1 MPRDSD
7 SGKPGLPPGTPS
19 PPSVGTAAG
28 GVGRPEPRLVARVVD
43 PAAESALALS
53 GPGAPASR
61 DEDHPVKAR
70 LLARA
75 RASRGEATPEDEAL
89 LAEDR
94 ARSSPSWTLGA
105 TTSAAPVRDVTRT
118 PLAPSVGPLFTP
130 AHAVP
135 LPTTQAAAPVAAPAF
150 GEAPG
155 VTEPGSA
162 ALVGASRTPDAPGG
176 SVLPP
181 NVLPPGALPPSVV
194 PEVPPSPPLTA
205 PALPELPPFD
215 DAVERAPASLT
226 PPPGSVASELDR
238 ISRRSA
244 PDVALRS
251 SHLSPNALAA
261 LTTLGGITL
270 FVSLGIFLGPLSE
283 GPPRAEAP
291 APVSSSAEPS
301 ASAPPEVARPVRQKV
316 AGPWRIADDATKPGM
331 RKVGG
336 EIGKEPFLKRVEQAG
351 LTKSDAYAAYGA
363 LKDILN
369 LDRCGPKD
377 RFTALI
383 DRGTKSLVAFEYEKS
398 KEEVYQ
404 ARRDPSGKLVG
415 KKLDL
420 AVNRNQIRRAVA
432 IGPGSLEASLGAA
445 GFDPGLDSVLE
456 VAFRGHLTT
465 SELRPGD
472 RLRIIAQEVTVLG
485 EFSRYAGIE
494 ALELERPGKD
504 PIRIYYFSHAKEGG
518 YYDRTGRAPFEGG
531 WRKPIPGAPVTS
543 KFNPKRM
550 HPVLKKPMPHTGTDF
565 GAPTGT
571 PIGATSPGEIT
582 FIGWGG
588 PSGNLVKIKHA
599 GGYESG
605 YAHLSRYE
613 QALKVGDKVERM
625 QTVGYCGSTG
635 RSTGP
640 HLHFT
645 IKKNGE
651 YIDAESLNLDGLR
664 VLPPSYRE
672 EFGAVLTKYD
682 PILDAIPLPPV
693 QAALVATA
701 PPAAAGDLDAE
712 TSADPSMA
720 GDAETSEPSTGS
732 PEESFV
738 QGDAPAAAAPA
749 PAAPAAPAPA
759 TRAPAKGGAS
769 QVVAPSAIF
778 LSDQELLRM
787 QSTSHDGEVP
797 R

>member
-1 MPRDSD
+1 MSRDSD
-7 SGKPGLPPGTPS
+7 SGKPGLSPGTPY
-19 PPSVGTAAG
+19 PPPVGAADG
-28 GVGRPEPRLVARVVD
+28 ARRPEPRLVARVVD
-43 PAAESALALS
+43 PAAEDALALS

-75 RASRGEATPEDEAL
+75 RASRGEATAEDEAL

-94 ARSSPSWTLGA
+94 ARSSPSWTMDA
-105 TTSAAPVRDVTRT
+105 PNASAAAARDVTRT
-118 PLAPSVGPLFTP
+118 PLAPPFASTDTP
-130 AHAVP
+130 QAAPSAPAPNSPGSSAVSSGSAKGGNP
-135 LPTTQAAAPVAAPAF
+135 APGSSASPDAAAPGFVPAEPDF
-150 GEAPG
+150 FE
-155 VTEPGSA
+155 EPG
-162 ALVGASRTPDAPGG
+162 
-176 SVLPP
+176 
-181 NVLPPGALPPSVV
+181 
-194 PEVPPSPPLTA
+194 
-205 PALPELPPFD
+205 
-215 DAVERAPASLT
+215 ERAPAALT

-244 PDVALRS
+244 PNLAQRS
-251 SHLSPNALAA
+251 AHLSPNALAA
-261 LTTLGGITL
+261 LTTLGGVTL
-270 FVSLGIFLGPLSE
+270 FVSLGIFLGPLHE
-283 GPPRAEAP
+283 GPAHPNPP
-291 APVSSSAEPS
+291 AAVASSAEPVVS
-301 ASAPPEVARPVRQKV
+301 AAPEVARPARKKV
-316 AGPWRIADDATKPGM
+316 PGPWRIVDDAEKPGM
-331 RKVGG
+331 RKISG
-336 EIGKEPFLKRVEQAG
+336 EVGKEPFLRRVEQAG

-377 RFTALI
+377 RFTALV

-404 ARRDPSGKLVG
+404 ARRDPNGKLVG
-415 KKLDL
+415 KRLDL
-420 AVNRNQIRRAVA
+420 AVARNQIRRAVA
-432 IGPGSLEASLGAA
+432 VAPGPLEASLTAA
-445 GFDPGLDSVLE
+445 GFDPGLGNVLE
-456 VAFRGHLTT
+456 VAFRGHLTL
-465 SELRPGD
+465 SELSPGD

-494 ALELERPGKD
+494 ALELERAGKD

-531 WRKPIPGAPVTS
+531 WRKPITGAPVTS

-588 PSGNLVKIKHA
+588 PSGNLVKVKHA

-613 QALKVGDKVERM
+613 PSLKVGDKVERM
-625 QTVGYCGSTG
+625 QVVGYCGTTG

-672 EFGAVLTKYD
+672 EFGAVLAKYD
-682 PILDAIPLPPV
+682 PILDAIPLPPAP
-693 QAALVATA
+693 AALVATA
-701 PPAAAGDLDAE
+701 PPAPAGDLDAE

-720 GDAETSEPSTGS
+720 GDVETNEPDSGA

-738 QGDAPAAAAPA
+738 ASEAPATVA
-749 PAAPAAPAPA
+749 PAAPRAPAV
-759 TRAPAKGGAS
+759 PAKGGAS

-778 LSDQELLRM
+778 LSDRELLRM
-787 QSTSHDGEVP
+787 QSASHDGEVP